1 MKKKFIEVYDDLYSD
16 DYTNYLE
23 DIILKRPI
31 VPFYHV
37 PNVTD
42 SRLDISDP
50 SPGFSIRFHTNR
62 PIQLPHQD
70 TVFKYEFFKILYS
83 LSDKLNFNIS
93 QILNGRSFIH
103 LPSPNPG
110 LDSIHVDLDID
121 HLVCLYYVNNS
132 DGDTVLFE
140 EDKKTEIKRVT
151 PKKGRVVF
159 FDGSIP
165 HCSSR
170 PSLNTRA
177 VINMDFTSTFFG

>member
-1 MKKKFIEVYDDLYSD
+1 MKKKFIQVYDDLYSD

-23 DIILKRPI
+23 DIILKRSI
-31 VPFYHV
+31 VPFYPV
-37 PNVTD
+37 SNVTNTN
-42 SRLDISDP
+42 LPNP
-50 SPGFSIRFHTNR
+50 SPGFSMRFHTETNT
-62 PIQLPHQD
+62 QLASQN

-93 QILNGRSFIH
+93 QILEGRSFIH

-110 LDSIHVDLDID
+110 LDNIHTDLDLN

-170 PSLNTRA
+170 PSLNPRA
-177 VINMDFTSTFFG
+177 VINFDFIGHIYE